1 MIAKINF
8 FRISILPIA
17 LLFLLSGVAIAQT
30 GKQTIVLKTS
40 DNTEIEGIYY
50 PIPTPNAPVV
60 VLLPDTRCD
69 KSIFSKFAAKLN
81 EAGFAALAI
90 DFRYKR
96 MFRQLEA
103 ERRR

>member
-17 LLFLLSGVAIAQT
+17 LLFLLSGAAIAQT
-30 GKQTIVLKTS
+30 GKQTIMLKGS
-40 DNTEIEGIYY
+40 DNIEIEGIYY

-81 EAGFAALAI
+81 EAGFAALAVSKAQNHV
-90 DFRYKR
+90 RNV
-96 MFRQLEA
+96 LEGD
-103 ERRR
+103 